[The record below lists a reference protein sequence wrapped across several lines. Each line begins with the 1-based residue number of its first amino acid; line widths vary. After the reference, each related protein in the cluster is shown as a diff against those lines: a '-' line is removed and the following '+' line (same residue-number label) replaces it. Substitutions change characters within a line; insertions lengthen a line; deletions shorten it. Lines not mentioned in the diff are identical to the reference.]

1 MKSKIISFS
10 TYADEYLIYEK
21 KTKIGDKEYKTIIEI
36 NKKLVSPYNFALI
49 SKKFNP
55 LDFDI
60 IELGEFLYQN
70 EISFK
75 LILPLKNTKGFY
87 YKYFPQ
93 NQGYRDHYTMD
104 DNFSLREKRPA
115 EHFEYLD
122 IFNNQINGFFKNTK
136 L

>member
-1 MKSKIISFS
+1 MTNVISYAA
-10 TYADEYLIYEK
+10 YADEYLVYEK
-21 KTKIGDKEYKTIIEI
+21 ITKLNNKEYKTIIEV

-49 SKKFNP
+49 VKKFNP

-60 IELGEFLYQN
+60 IDLGEFLYQN

-104 DNFSLREKRPA
+104 DNFSLREKRPV